1 MNSNFVPMHVY
12 FFACYYSHGPHMEDL
27 TVPPTFLVRGKRI
40 APLEYFLISE
50 LCHRIFIK

>member
-1 MNSNFVPMHVY
+1 MNSNFVPMHVS
-12 FFACYYSHGPHMEDL
+12 FFACYYSYGPHMEDL

-40 APLEYFLISE
+40 DPLEYFLISE